1 MFKYTLRTAAVGVS
15 FIFLLSAL
23 LSYGSFSAYVLKN
36 AFNFFDYE
44 FAFKKINTE
53 WHPYKPYVAIE
64 GLRVL
69 DISNKEEK
77 LFFSKVESRFN
88 LLRLFSFKPLQ
99 SLKVSDGSVTI
110 DSLERTSLSPSYQL
124 NGLYGVDD
132 IYLKNIS
139 LNIKGINSEVFIEK
153 VFANLSSSSDSIFYV
168 SIKDNARLGSLTISL
183 QPQFNQTIT
192 DSFLGEV
199 NMTQINFNDP
209 LIKAL
214 CDACSGLGKA
224 EGLLKI
230 GYLNNRLVNLS
241 GEVNLQSPGFLSNKG
256 KLTAKIGLSN
266 SITTTSTFFIKSSYV
281 LKEREYVLPN
291 ILLSMVN
298 KKIRIDVLEFKLLDP
313 FLQSQLNAM
322 PPTFS
327 RDFLLSGEFKNFT
340 GIFGSGG
347 EYQLSSNF
355 TDIKLQDRLRG
366 YSFSGLEGKVI
377 TSNLEKFIVR
387 VDSPSLK
394 VISKYFFDEEIVA
407 NSLKGDFYIT
417 YKEDKY
423 ELINKSFSFYSGNSP
438 FRGNISFTP
447 SSMNTLGD
455 LSLFLELKD
464 ITINKV
470 SDFIPNLLATKYI
483 KPWINNSIDCG
494 ILNSAS
500 LLYRGP
506 ADYKFTDS
514 SSSFQMNLSLEDAC
528 LALASTNI
536 EEIDLMG
543 KLDNTNFKGKIIR
556 GDIFNSEII
565 ADVEISRD
573 INRIYN
579 LVIEGKSH
587 GPSSTILDLYD
598 SYNTSFVGKTL
609 SGEHS
614 TEFSFYAPLSN
625 ELNLLGGSSL
635 LKVKTGISDASL
647 VLKDENFLIKNLY
660 STIDFTS
667 DLGFKKS
674 SVSFNLNSIPVEFDI
689 STKKIEKE
697 LRTVISSESKLKLS
711 QLFSF
716 HDYSEFLS
724 GSSQFDI
731 KFILPGYI
739 RGHAL
744 AGSRATIESQ
754 LKGTAIQLF
763 SPFKKDSKSEIL
775 FKLDL
780 TELDKKNQFKFIYGD
795 ILRGR
800 FISRDDKLE
809 GYVIA
814 GPKKQSVSVQA
825 NQIKLIGSFEEMDFR
840 NLSKFK
846 INSNSLSGTPFS
858 IDNLN
863 IGQIKLSS
871 TVIIDTDISMNPSPD
886 GPIFTLKNRDFA
898 GSVSLKNNQEI
909 NLKLDFLKLN
919 INETQE
925 DNFFVSIFNTIDNP
939 ISFSV
944 ESLLM
949 GSKSFGNWSFRL
961 LPLKDSLALLDIQG
975 SYGRWGVAKNKDN
988 QKSELLITK
997 NSFGWNTRL
1006 KTRIY
1011 SGSPEKAFKQIGLD
1025 LNSSIGEIEFYPDIK
1040 WKGLPWDFKFNRI
1053 VGEVGL
1059 NIVDI
1064 TIQNKDTDIEA
1075 PNNLLRLISIFN
1087 VKDTFEKVT
1096 SLDFRKLYRS
1106 GFSADK
1112 VEGNLYVDSKSVK
1125 TINPLLFKSGSSEF
1139 KWIGAVT
1146 KDKNGKFNLLDLEVV
1161 MTLPL
1166 REYLPA
1172 YALILGGPLT
1182 AGIVYIAGKA
1192 FERNLDK
1199 LSSGKWTISGSLE
1212 NPKTNFEG
1220 WFEG

>member
-15 FIFLLSAL
+15 FIFLLSTL
-23 LSYGSFSAYVLKN
+23 LSYGSFNAFVLKN
-36 AFNFFDYE
+36 AFNYFDYE
-44 FAFKKINTE
+44 FAYKKINTE

-69 DISNKEEK
+69 DISNKQEK
-77 LFFSKVESRFN
+77 LYFSKVESRFN

-99 SLKVSDGSVTI
+99 SLNVSGGSVTI
-110 DSLERTSLSPSYQL
+110 DTPERTSLSPSYQL
-124 NGLYGVDD
+124 NGLYGIEGID
-132 IYLKNIS
+132 LKNIS
-139 LNIKGINSEVFIEK
+139 LNITGINSKVFIEK
-153 VFANLSSSSDSIFYV
+153 VYANLSSSSDSIFYV

-183 QPQFNQTIT
+183 QPQFNQSIT

-199 NMTQINFNDP
+199 NIAQINFNDP
-209 LIKAL
+209 LIKSL
-214 CDACSGLGKA
+214 CDACSSLGKA
-224 EGLLKI
+224 DGLLKI
-230 GYLNNRLVNLS
+230 GYLNNRLINLS
-241 GEVNLQSPGFLSNKG
+241 GEINLQSPGFLSDEG

-266 SITTTSTFFIKSSYV
+266 SMASAFFIKSSYT
-281 LKEREYVLPN
+281 LKERKYVLPN
-291 ILLSMVN
+291 ILLSLVN
-298 KKIRIDVLEFKLLDP
+298 KKIKIDVPEFKLSDP
-313 FLQSQLNAM
+313 FLQSQLNALL
-322 PPTFS
+322 PTFS
-327 RDFLLSGEFKNFT
+327 RDFSLAGKFKNFT
-340 GIFGSGG
+340 GIFGSEG
-347 EYQLSSNF
+347 EYLLSSNF
-355 TDIKLQDRLRG
+355 TDIKLQDRVRG

-377 TSNLEKFIVR
+377 TSNQEKFIVR
-387 VDSPSLK
+387 ADSPSLR

-417 YKEDKY
+417 RNKDKY
-423 ELINKSFSFYSGNSP
+423 ELINESFSFYSGNSP
-438 FRGNISFTP
+438 FRGNISFIP
-447 SSMNTLGD
+447 SSMHTLGD
-455 LSLFLELKD
+455 LALFLELKD
-464 ITINKV
+464 INTEKV

-483 KPWINNSIDCG
+483 KPWINNSIGCG

-514 SSSFQMNLSLEDAC
+514 SSSFQMNLSLENAC

-536 EEIDLMG
+536 EEIALMG
-543 KLDNTNFKGKIIR
+543 ELDNTNFKGKIIR
-556 GDIFNSEII
+556 GEIFNSEII

-573 INRIYN
+573 IKKTYN

-587 GPSSTILDLYD
+587 GPFSTILDLYD
-598 SYNTSFVGKTL
+598 SYNSSFVGKSL

-614 TEFSFYAPLSN
+614 TEFSFYTPLTN
-625 ELNLLGGSSL
+625 ELSLLGSSSL
-635 LKVKTGISDASL
+635 LKVKTGITDASL
-647 VLKDENFLIKNLY
+647 VLKDENFLIEKLY
-660 STIDFTS
+660 STIDFKS

-674 SVSFNLNSIPVEFDI
+674 SLSFNLNSIPVEFDI

-697 LRTVISSESKLKLS
+697 IRTFISSESKLKLS

-724 GSSQFDI
+724 GSSQFNI
-731 KFILPGYI
+731 EFILPGYI

-744 AGSRATIESQ
+744 ASSRATIESQ

-763 SPFKKDSKSEIL
+763 SPFKKDSKSEIP

-780 TELDKKNQFKFIYGD
+780 TELDKKNQFKFVYGD

-814 GPKKQSVSVQA
+814 GPKKQSVSVRA

-846 INSNSLSGTPFS
+846 INSNSLSGNPFT

-871 TVIIDTDISMNPSPD
+871 TVIIDTNIRMNPSPD
-886 GPIFTLKNRDFA
+886 GPIFTLKNRDFS
-898 GSVSLKNNQEI
+898 GSVLLKNNQEI
-909 NLKLDFLKLN
+909 DLKLDFLKLN
-919 INETQE
+919 IDETQE
-925 DNFFVSIFNTIDNP
+925 NNFFISIFNSINNP

-944 ESLLM
+944 ESLLID
-949 GSKSFGNWSFRL
+949 SKSFGNWSFRL
-961 LPLKDSLALLDIQG
+961 LPLKDSLAFLDIKG
-975 SYGRWGVAKNKDN
+975 SYGRWGVAKNKEN

-997 NSFGWNTRL
+997 NSFGWDSRL
-1006 KTRIY
+1006 ITRIY
-1011 SGSPEKAFKQIGLD
+1011 SGSPEKAFNQIGLD

-1040 WKGLPWDFKFNRI
+1040 WQGLPWDFEFNRI

-1059 NIVDI
+1059 SIVDI
-1064 TIQNKDTDIEA
+1064 TIQNKDADIET

-1087 VKDTFEKVT
+1087 VTDTFEKVT

-1125 TINPLLFKSGSSEF
+1125 TINPLFFKSGSSEF

-1182 AGIVYIAGKA
+1182 AGVVYIAGKA

-1220 WFEG
+1220 WFEE

>member
-1 MFKYTLRTAAVGVS
+1 MS
-15 FIFLLSAL
+15 FIFLISTLF
-23 LSYGSFSAYVLKN
+23 SYSSFNAYVLKN
-36 AFNFFDYE
+36 AFNYFNYE
-44 FAFKKINTE
+44 FAYKKINTE
-53 WHPYKPYVAIE
+53 WHPYKPSVAIE
-64 GLRVL
+64 GLRVSE
-69 DISNKEEK
+69 IGNKQEK
-77 LFFSKVESRFN
+77 LYFSKVESRFN
-88 LLRLFSFKPLQ
+88 LLRLFTFKPLQ
-99 SLKVSDGSVTI
+99 SLNVSGGSITI
-110 DSLERTSLSPSYQL
+110 DVPEGISLSSSHQL
-124 NGLYGVDD
+124 NGLFGTEGV
-132 IYLKNIS
+132 YLKNIS
-139 LNIKGINSEVFIEK
+139 LNIKGNNSKVFIEK
-153 VFANLSSSSDSIFYV
+153 VYANLSSSSDSIFYV
-168 SIKDNARLGSLTISL
+168 SIKDNARLGSLTIFL
-183 QPQFNQTIT
+183 QPQFNQPIT

-199 NMTQINFNDP
+199 DISQINFNDP

-214 CDACSGLGKA
+214 CNACSSLGKA

-230 GYLNNRLVNLS
+230 SYLNNRLVNLS
-241 GEVNLQSPGFLSNKG
+241 GEINLQSPGFLSERG

-266 SITTTSTFFIKSSYV
+266 SIASAFFIQSSYT
-281 LKEREYVLPN
+281 LKENKYVLPN
-291 ILLSMVN
+291 ILLSLS
-298 KKIRIDVLEFKLLDP
+298 KEKIKIDVPEFELSDP

-322 PPTFS
+322 LPNFS
-327 RDFLLSGEFKNFT
+327 REFLLAGKFKNLT
-340 GIFGSGG
+340 GIFSSGG
-347 EYQLSSNF
+347 EYLLSSNF

-377 TSNLEKFIVR
+377 TSNQEKFIVR
-387 VDSPSLK
+387 ADSPSLR

-417 YKEDKY
+417 HKKNKY
-423 ELINKSFSFYSGNSP
+423 QLINESFSFYSGNTP
-438 FRGNISFTP
+438 FRGSISFIP

-455 LSLFLELKD
+455 LALSLELKD
-464 ITINKV
+464 ITTDKV
-470 SDFIPNLLATKYI
+470 SEFIPNLLATKYV
-483 KPWINNSIDCG
+483 KPWINKSIGCG

-514 SSSFQMNLSLEDAC
+514 SSSFQMNLSLQDAC
-528 LALASTNI
+528 LELSSSNI
-536 EEIDLMG
+536 EEIALMG
-543 KLDNTNFKGKIIR
+543 EIDNTNFKGKIIR
-556 GDIFNSEII
+556 GEIFNSEII

-579 LVIEGKSH
+579 LVIEGKSY

-598 SYNTSFVGKTL
+598 SYNSSFAGKSL

-614 TEFSFYAPLSN
+614 TEFSFYAPLVN
-625 ELNLLGGSSL
+625 ELSLLGSSSL

-647 VLKDENFLIKNLY
+647 VLNDENFLIKNLY
-660 STIDFTS
+660 STIDFNS

-674 SVSFNLNSIPVEFDI
+674 SISLNLNSIPLEFDI

-697 LRTVISSESKLKLS
+697 IRTVISSESALKLS
-711 QLFSF
+711 ELFSF
-716 HDYSEFLS
+716 HDYSELLS
-724 GSSQFDI
+724 GSSKFNI
-731 KFILPGYI
+731 EFILPGYI
-739 RGHAL
+739 RGHSLSSA
-744 AGSRATIESQ
+744 RATIESQ
-754 LKGTAIQLF
+754 LKGTSIQLF

-775 FKLDL
+775 FKLDF
-780 TELDKKNQFKFIYGD
+780 TELVKKNQFKFVYGD

-800 FISRDDKLE
+800 LISRGDKLE

-846 INSNSLSGTPFS
+846 LNPNSLSDNLFT

-863 IGQIKLSS
+863 IGQMKLSS
-871 TVIIDTDISMNPSPD
+871 TVIIDTDIKMNPSPS
-886 GPIFTLKNRDFA
+886 GPLFTLENRDFV
-898 GSVSLKNNQEI
+898 GSVLLKNNQEI
-909 NLKLDFLKLN
+909 DLKLDFLRLN
-919 INETQE
+919 IDETQE
-925 DNFFVSIFNTIDNP
+925 NNFFVSIFNTINNP

-944 ESLLM
+944 ENLLM

-997 NSFGWNTRL
+997 NSFGWDSRLETRVF
-1006 KTRIY
+1006 

-1025 LNSSIGEIEFYPDIK
+1025 LNSSIGVIEFYPDIK
-1040 WKGLPWDFKFNRI
+1040 WQGLPWDFEFNKV

-1059 NIVDI
+1059 SIVDI
-1064 TIQNKDTDIEA
+1064 TIQNKDADIET

-1087 VKDTFEKVT
+1087 VTDTFEKVT

-1106 GFSADK
+1106 GFTADK
-1112 VEGNLYVDSKSVK
+1112 VEGNFYVDSKSVK
-1125 TINPLLFKSGSSEF
+1125 IIDPLLFKSGSSEF

-1146 KDKNGKFNLLDLEVV
+1146 KDKKNKFNLLDLEVV

-1172 YALILGGPLT
+1172 YAFILGGPLT
-1182 AGIVYIAGKA
+1182 AGVVYIAGKA

-1199 LSSGKWTISGSLE
+1199 LSSGRWTISGSLE
-1212 NPKTNFEG
+1212 DPKTNFEG
-1220 WFEG
+1220 WFED

>member
-1 MFKYTLRTAAVGVS
+1 MS
-15 FIFLLSAL
+15 FIFLISTLF
-23 LSYGSFSAYVLKN
+23 SYSSFNAYVLKN
-36 AFNFFDYE
+36 AFNYFNYE
-44 FAFKKINTE
+44 FEYKKINTE
-53 WHPYKPYVAIE
+53 WHPYKPSVAIE
-64 GLRVL
+64 GLRVSE
-69 DISNKEEK
+69 ISNKQEK
-77 LFFSKVESRFN
+77 LYFSKVESRFN
-88 LLRLFSFKPLQ
+88 LLRLFTFKPLQ
-99 SLKVSDGSVTI
+99 SLNVSGGSITI
-110 DSLERTSLSPSYQL
+110 DVPEGISLSSSHQL
-124 NGLYGVDD
+124 NGLFGTEGV
-132 IYLKNIS
+132 YLKNIS
-139 LNIKGINSEVFIEK
+139 LNIKGNNSKVFIEK
-153 VFANLSSSSDSIFYV
+153 VYANLSSSSDSIFYV

-183 QPQFNQTIT
+183 KPQFNQPIT

-199 NMTQINFNDP
+199 DISQINFNDP

-214 CDACSGLGKA
+214 CDACSSLGKA

-230 GYLNNRLVNLS
+230 SYLNNRLVNLS
-241 GEVNLQSPGFLSNKG
+241 GEINLQSPGFLSERG

-266 SITTTSTFFIKSSYV
+266 SIASAFFIQSSYT
-281 LKEREYVLPN
+281 LKENKYVLPN
-291 ILLSMVN
+291 ILLSLS
-298 KKIRIDVLEFKLLDP
+298 KEKIKIDVSEFELSDP
-313 FLQSQLNAM
+313 FLQSQLNAIL
-322 PPTFS
+322 PNFS
-327 RDFLLSGEFKNFT
+327 REFLLAGKFKNLT
-340 GIFGSGG
+340 GIFSSGG
-347 EYQLSSNF
+347 EYLLSSNF

-377 TSNLEKFIVR
+377 TSNQEKSIVR
-387 VDSPSLK
+387 VDSPSLR
-394 VISKYFFDEEIVA
+394 VISDYFFDEEIVA
-407 NSLKGDFYIT
+407 NSLKGDFYVT
-417 YKEDKY
+417 HNKNKY
-423 ELINKSFSFYSGNSP
+423 QLINESFSFYSGNTP
-438 FRGNISFTP
+438 FRGSISFIP

-455 LSLFLELKD
+455 LALSLELKD
-464 ITINKV
+464 ITTDKV
-470 SDFIPNLLATKYI
+470 SEFIPNLLATKYV
-483 KPWINNSIDCG
+483 KPWINKSIGCG

-514 SSSFQMNLSLEDAC
+514 SSSFQMNLSLQDAC
-528 LALASTNI
+528 LELSSSNI
-536 EEIDLMG
+536 EELALMG
-543 KLDNTNFKGKIIR
+543 EIDNTNFKGKIIR
-556 GDIFNSEII
+556 GEIFNSEII

-579 LVIEGKSH
+579 LVIEGKSY

-598 SYNTSFVGKTL
+598 SYNSSFAGKSL

-614 TEFSFYAPLSN
+614 TEFSFYAPLVN
-625 ELNLLGGSSL
+625 ELSLLGSSSL

-647 VLKDENFLIKNLY
+647 VLNDENFLIKNLY
-660 STIDFTS
+660 STIDFNS

-674 SVSFNLNSIPVEFDI
+674 SISLNLNSIPLEFDI

-697 LRTVISSESKLKLS
+697 IRTVISSESALKLS
-711 QLFSF
+711 ELFSF
-716 HDYSEFLS
+716 HDYSELLS
-724 GSSQFDI
+724 GSSKFNI
-731 KFILPGYI
+731 EFILPGYI
-739 RGHAL
+739 RGHSLSSA
-744 AGSRATIESQ
+744 RATIESQ
-754 LKGTAIQLF
+754 LKGTSIQLF

-775 FKLDL
+775 FKLDF
-780 TELDKKNQFKFIYGD
+780 TELVKKNQFKFVYGD

-846 INSNSLSGTPFS
+846 LNPNSLSDNLFT

-863 IGQIKLSS
+863 IGQMKLSS
-871 TVIIDTDISMNPSPD
+871 TVIIDTDIKMNPSPS
-886 GPIFTLKNRDFA
+886 GPLFTLENRDFV
-898 GSVSLKNNQEI
+898 GSVLLKNNQEI
-909 NLKLDFLKLN
+909 DLKLDFLRLN
-919 INETQE
+919 IDETQE
-925 DNFFVSIFNTIDNP
+925 NNFFLSIFNTINNP

-944 ESLLM
+944 ENLLM

-997 NSFGWNTRL
+997 NSFGWDSRLETRVF
-1006 KTRIY
+1006 

-1025 LNSSIGEIEFYPDIK
+1025 LNSSIGVIEFYPDIK
-1040 WKGLPWDFKFNRI
+1040 WQGLPWDFEFNKV

-1059 NIVDI
+1059 SIEDI
-1064 TIQNKDTDIEA
+1064 TIQNKDADIET

-1087 VKDTFEKVT
+1087 VTDTFEKVT

-1106 GFSADK
+1106 GFTADK
-1112 VEGNLYVDSKSVK
+1112 VEGNFYVDSKSIQ
-1125 TINPLLFKSGSSEF
+1125 TIDPLLFKSGSSEF

-1146 KDKNGKFNLLDLEVV
+1146 KDKKGKFNLLDLEVV

-1182 AGIVYIAGKA
+1182 AGVVYIAGKA

-1220 WFEG
+1220 WFED